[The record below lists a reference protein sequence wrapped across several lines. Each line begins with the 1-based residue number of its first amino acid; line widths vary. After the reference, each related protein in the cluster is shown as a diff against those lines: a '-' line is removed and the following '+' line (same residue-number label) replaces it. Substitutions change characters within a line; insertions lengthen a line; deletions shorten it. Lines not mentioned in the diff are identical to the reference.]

1 MYNDV
6 LRAASTFM
14 GPAAK
19 QLLDRA
25 MGQAGLSPASLGA
38 GDLPALAD
46 AAAGI
51 AGRMLGDAKAASL
64 RSAIVGAA

>member
-6 LRAASTFM
+6 LRASATFI

-25 MGQAGLSPASLGA
+25 LGQVGKAPGDLTAA
-38 GDLPALAD
+38 DLPALAD

-51 AGRMLGDAKAASL
+51 AGKMLGDAKAASL
-64 RSAIVGAA
+64 RTAIVGVG